1 MNEPLHSAP
10 ARLGCHPLGRLD
22 VHGMKALL
30 PVLDVKTDRIYD
42 AVSASK
48 RIRNRLLVV
57 NIGLYGLKLQIIG
70 TKLPECPIRMPR
82 RNPNGKSAIA
92 QTPNDAA
99 AEKSGSAEH
108 GDGAT
113 TRCSHVSNLQV
124 RARPSVGRVHNKLA
138 PARCRQFVR

>member
-70 TKLPECPIRMPR
+70 TKLPECPDPDASTQSEREIRNSADAERCGGREIRFR
-82 RNPNGKSAIA
+82 R
-92 QTPNDAA
+92 
-99 AEKSGSAEH
+99 
-108 GDGAT
+108 
-113 TRCSHVSNLQV
+113 TR
-124 RARPSVGRVHNKLA
+124 
-138 PARCRQFVR
+138 